1 MASYFDEEDATYNS
15 DETKS
20 INSDEDTAY
29 PKKKVGTSIKDSLKT
44 KKPSDLNINNND
56 EIEEVEEEDDIDE
69 DLDDDGDE
77 EEDLDEEEPFE
88 QEGGADT
95 KKKTN
100 IPLFDY
106 EHQVDD
112 NDNNNEGESDEDEDD
127 EDDED
132 DDNNEQYIKKFDK
145 ELNQQFLQQTHPEC
159 IIQNYDEIET
169 LCKVVRN
176 KQGIIVDDLHKTNP
190 YLTKYEKTKILG
202 LRAKQLNAGATPFID
217 VPEKVIDGYT
227 IAELELK
234 GHKIPFIIRRPLP
247 CGASEYWYLNDLEDI
262 SF

>member
-15 DETKS
+15 DDTKS
-20 INSDEDTAY
+20 VNSDEDKIY
-29 PKKKVGTSIKDSLKT
+29 PKQKGGALKDSLKS
-44 KKPSDLNINNND
+44 KKQHGININITND
-56 EIEEVEEEDDIDE
+56 EIEEADEEEEDDDLDE
-69 DLDDDGDE
+69 DLDD

-112 NDNNNEGESDEDEDD
+112 NNDEESDEDDDDDD
-127 EDDED
+127 E
-132 DDNNEQYIKKFDK
+132 NNEQYIKKFDK
-145 ELNQQFLQQTHPEC
+145 ELNQQFLQQNHPEC

-202 LRAKQLNAGATPFID
+202 LRAKQLNAGAFPFIE

-234 GHKIPFIIRRPLP
+234 GRKIPFIIRRPLP

>member
-15 DETKS
+15 DDTKS
-20 INSDEDTAY
+20 VNSDEDKIY
-29 PKKKVGTSIKDSLKT
+29 PTQKGGGGLKDSLKS
-44 KKPSDLNINNND
+44 KKQNGLNINITND
-56 EIEEVEEEDDIDE
+56 EIEEVDEEEDEEDDE
-69 DLDDDGDE
+69 DLDD

-112 NDNNNEGESDEDEDD
+112 NENDNDNEESD
-127 EDDED
+127 DDED
-132 DDNNEQYIKKFDK
+132 DDDENNEQYIKKFDK
-145 ELNQQFLQQTHPEC
+145 ELNQQFLQQNHPEC

-202 LRAKQLNAGATPFID
+202 LRAKQLNAGASPFIE